1 MRSFRLLF
9 HLLPNECLD
18 LVERNKRHAAL
29 FAVVSDMNQLPISA
43 LFALVIKTA
52 RKAEI
57 WIALQRPRWS
67 GRLAVP
73 RWLRRLPLFRE
84 PKINWPRDGRF
95 CLACD

>member
-52 RKAEI
+52 
-57 WIALQRPRWS
+57 PF
-67 GRLAVP
+67 LAGCAGCP
-73 RWLRRLPLFRE
+73 CFGSL
-84 PKINWPRDGRF
+84 K
-95 CLACD
+95 